1 LEAGGRSTCFS
12 EKLIKFQFHDCAEQI
27 RGADQSSLLRASPRH
42 SGEKIAVLRKVR
54 IGSKFILAA
63 AHAHVRR
70 THMMDHNRMISATH
84 RLATEYGQKLI
95 KQLLGCAIIWF
106 VASMV
111 LTLGYPELLDYLHIP
126 HIIAVIFL
134 LFTLFFIVY
143 RIWKNNFRCLSCG
156 KKIGSPQKRDSI
168 YETYKYYCKSCNI
181 VWDTKVN
188 HHGT

>member
-1 LEAGGRSTCFS
+1 VHCSRSAYYGNRHVLNLLEAGGRSTCFS

-63 AHAHVRR
+63 AHAHVRQ

-111 LTLGYPELLDYLHIP
+111 LTIGYPELLDYICISHI
-126 HIIAVIFL
+126 L
-134 LFTLFFIVY
+134 LRSSFCCLLLSLLYTESGKTTLDV
-143 RIWKNNFRCLSCG
+143 FRAER
-156 KKIGSPQKRDSI
+156 K
-168 YETYKYYCKSCNI
+168 
-181 VWDTKVN
+181 
-188 HHGT
+188 